1 MKTALAVLL
10 LCGAFMAAVG
20 QEVRLAPAPGDAF
33 GEWAQALTPLRLR
46 ATPARDTKFDG
57 PPFVL
62 SRWGEV
68 VLGTARY
75 VFLLGV
81 RADGE
86 ASLWVDRNRDGRI
99 TADEAGVG
107 ARVPGGM
114 RWPLD
119 LSATPAGGDA
129 YPYALTVLWPEGRGY
144 VYLLGG
150 APRRGE
156 FVADGKRAAFVLVD
170 GDLDGTFGTKDD
182 FYAVDVDGDGIVHG
196 DPDGHERF
204 ALGEPFT
211 VGGTSF
217 RISRVSPGGSSVTLA
232 PTGYVAP
239 KPPLIPGHPAP
250 EFRFTSFPDG
260 KPVALSDL
268 RGKVVLVA
276 FWATWC
282 GPCMNELPHLL
293 DLYAKLHGQG
303 FEIVGLSMDSSERDL
318 RAVLSSKG
326 IGWPVAFEGKSWDNS
341 LARLYRVYQ
350 IPTSYLLD
358 RGGIIR
364 FRDLHGEELAQR
376 VTELLAAPRAEA
388 PVERA
393 PVVAPAIG
401 PPRSIL
407 EIGAPTEIVIAAGK
421 DSFFPVKLTNTSPYD
436 AEDVKVTLVG
446 LPPGITASPV
456 ELGTIPAFGDRE
468 ANVPVQA
475 VEVREGVAGSIEVV
489 YQYCIGDFCIQI
501 QDKAAVSFV
510 VGEAS
515 PKSAGVPSWWL
526 LVFVGVGLV
535 LALFLR
541 GRALAAVGLV
551 LVGLSVASLV
561 VGVLLGQS
569 TQAQRIGGVLCL
581 ACVGIEE
588 ARTDRPV
595 LSRGAQA
602 ALAELTRPVRV
613 TVFHTEWCRSCPYA
627 IALVEAMARV
637 TPLLTMEVVDAEVDL
652 ARAERAGV
660 ARAGRIVVPA
670 TVVEGTGQVLFGIGD
685 LEARLLSL
693 LVEAGR

>member
-1 MKTALAVLL
+1 MKTALATILM
-10 LCGAFMAAVG
+10 CGAFVCVG

-33 GEWAQALTPLRLR
+33 GEWAQALAPLRLR
-46 ATPARDTKFDG
+46 ATPAQEMKFEG
-57 PPFVL
+57 PTLVL
-62 SRWGEV
+62 SQWGEV

-99 TADEAGVG
+99 IADEAVAGV
-107 ARVPGGM
+107 RVPGGVT
-114 RWPLD
+114 WVFD

-129 YPYALTVLWPEGRGY
+129 YPYSLTVLWPEGRGY

-170 GDLDGTFGTKDD
+170 GDLNGTFGTKGD

-217 RISRVSPGGSSVTLA
+217 RISQVSPAGSSVKLA

-250 EFRFTSFPDG
+250 EFRFTRFPDG
-260 KPVALSDL
+260 KPIALSDL
-268 RGKVVLVA
+268 RGKVVLVD

-282 GPCMNELPHLL
+282 GPCMSELPHLL

-303 FEIVGLSMDSSERDL
+303 FEIVGVSLDTSERDL
-318 RAVLSSKG
+318 RAVLSSEG

-341 LARLYRVYQ
+341 LAQLYRVYQ

-358 RGGIIR
+358 RQGIIR
-364 FRDLHGEELAQR
+364 FRNLHGEDLSRR
-376 VTELLAAPRAEA
+376 VTELLSSPRAEA
-388 PVERA
+388 PVEKA
-393 PVVAPAIG
+393 PVAEIPAIG
-401 PPRSIL
+401 PPRPIL
-407 EIGAPTEIVIAAGK
+407 EVAAPTVVGIAAGK
-421 DSFFPVKLTNTSPYD
+421 ASSFPVKLTNTSPYD
-436 AEDVKVTLVG
+436 AEEVKVTLVG
-446 LPPGITASPV
+446 LPPGITAPPV
-456 ELGTIPAFGDRE
+456 EVGTIPAFGERVADLMVKPGE
-468 ANVPVQA
+468 VPSLS
-475 VEVREGVAGSIEVV
+475 GSIEVV
-489 YQYCIGDFCIQI
+489 YHYCIGDSCFQI
-501 QDKAAVSFV
+501 QDKAALSFA
-510 VGEAS
+510 VGES
-515 PKSAGVPSWWL
+515 GPKSAVVPSWWL
-526 LVFVGVGLV
+526 FIFVGIGLA

-541 GRALAAVGLV
+541 GRALAAVGLA
-551 LVGLSVASLV
+551 LGGLSVASLV

-569 TQAQRIGGVLCL
+569 KQAQRIGGVLCT

-588 ARTDRPV
+588 ARTDQPV
-595 LSRGAQA
+595 LSREAHA
-602 ALAELTRPVRV
+602 ALAGLTRPVRV

-637 TPLLTMEVVDAEVDL
+637 TPLLTMEVVDAETDP
-652 ARAERAGV
+652 ARAEAAGV
-660 ARAGRIVVPA
+660 VRSGRLVVPA
-670 TVVEGTGQVLFGIGD
+670 TLVEGGQVLFGIDD
-685 LEARLLSL
+685 LEARLLPL
-693 LVEAGR
+693 LAEAGR